1 MKISKNMI
9 IMGVIGLVVI
19 VSLGSLIWYLTRPNT
34 YKIQSKTDYD
44 QGVELKHFGKLK
56 TDDISKSL
64 TLKKCKEECDKDTKC
79 KGFGYSTRKNNDGV
93 LKPYCSLKENLV
105 KKVDWDGDFYIKE

>member
-9 IMGVIGLVVI
+9 LIAVITLVLL
-19 VSLGSLIWYLTRPNT
+19 SLTGGGIWYLTRPNT

-44 QGVELKHFGKLK
+44 QGVELNHFGKLK
-56 TDDISKSL
+56 TDDISTSL
-64 TLKKCKEECDKDTKC
+64 TLKKCKEECDKDKKC
-79 KGFGYSTRKNNDGV
+79 KGFGYSTRKNKDGV
-93 LKPYCSLKENLV
+93 LKPYCALKENLV